1 MIREEKIIVAG
12 FGGQGVMMIGQLL
25 AYAGNE
31 KNYNSL
37 WVPSYGPETRG
48 GTANCSIIISET
60 AIYSPVFQEADVV
73 LVLNQPSYD
82 RFMNQV
88 GKGGLLLYNS
98 SLIESVKSSPHYRVV
113 GIPINDIATEMG
125 NPKIANMVLLGAYLA
140 TSPLFTMQEMQ
151 SVLKHYLKDGK
162 EKLYDINVLALEK
175 GYQYMKELGPC

>member
-1 MIREEKIIVAG
+1 M
-12 FGGQGVMMIGQLL
+12 
-25 AYAGNE
+25 
-31 KNYNSL
+31 
-37 WVPSYGPETRG
+37 
-48 GTANCSIIISET
+48 
-60 AIYSPVFQEADVV
+60 V

-98 SLIESVKSSPHYRVV
+98 SLIESAKSSPHYRVV